1 MFCKWCGGKIT
12 SSDTKCGRCG
22 REVPPLSDCGG
33 FYDLVPG
40 AKEGVKASPAAPAA
54 EKQEKK
60 VPVKTGADRQ
70 EPVRKPRVDAKL
82 KNQLVMGAA
91 AALALIL
98 ILLLVISGRVNRN
111 YRELQALKDS
121 LAGAPVVESQN
132 QASEPDA
139 PDLKPEDTQPQT
151 SGTEN
156 DVAQEDITLTFRLMD
171 TEEGPWVE
179 GTADLGEEKDTLVLN
194 IQEREDVPHEAVRD
208 WTQLVRFSLQ
218 SDLLAG
224 CLEIRNEYG
233 TQKGNVYMCF
243 IPDKGDALTAD
254 SYQWQYRIGTGAWT
268 EIIDGDDSDKFLLL
282 DEGSHLKFDLAWID
296 RLLMDQTG
304 QMELRCEMTFTDA
317 NGNTFTIVVEGID
330 FWMNNNV

>member
-40 AKEGVKASPAAPAA
+40 AKEGVKTSPAAPAA

-60 VPVKTGADRQ
+60 VPVKTGADRH
-70 EPVRKPRVDAKL
+70 EPARKPGIDAKL

-98 ILLLVISGRVNRN
+98 ILLLAISGRVNRN
-111 YRELQALKDS
+111 YRDIQALKDS
-121 LAGAPVVESQN
+121 LTGASVVESPN
-132 QASEPDA
+132 QSSEPDA
-139 PDLKPEDTQPQT
+139 PDLQPKDTQPQT

-179 GTADLGEEKDTLVLN
+179 GTADLGEEKDTLVLTYQRSASHFEGT
-194 IQEREDVPHEAVRD
+194 ITYIDEYV
-208 WTQLVRFSLQ
+208 TYSLQ
-218 SDLLAG
+218 EAQVTGKLKIGHTYVD
-224 CLEIRNEYG
+224 EYG
-233 TQKGNVYMCF
+233 NLRITSESTPEGFRMLDNFV
-243 IPDKGDALTAD
+243 
-254 SYQWQYRIGTGAWT
+254 WQYRFGENSWEDLPEYAN
-268 EIIDGDDSDKFLLL
+268 DPDV
-282 DEGSHLKFDLAWID
+282 EGQHHLRFDRHTVADLAKGQKG
-296 RLLMDQTG
+296 RL
-304 QMELRCEMTFTDA
+304 ELRCEMTFTDA